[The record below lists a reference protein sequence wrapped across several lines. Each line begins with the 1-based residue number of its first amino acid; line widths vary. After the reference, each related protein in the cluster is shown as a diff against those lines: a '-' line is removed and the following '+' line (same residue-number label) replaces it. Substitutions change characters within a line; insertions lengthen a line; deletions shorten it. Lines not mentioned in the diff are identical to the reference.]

1 MKQLSTNRMI
11 EELHQK
17 ASEARNAAKAL
28 QRKLQETT
36 DPEERKQLARQMN
49 DLFNVACR
57 LKNEAKHRHDMEEC
71 IEREF
76 ISIHANLE
84 DD

>member
-1 MKQLSTNRMI
+1 MKQLSMNRMI

-49 DLFNVACR
+49 DLFNEACR

-76 ISIHANLE
+76 INIQANLE

>member
-49 DLFNVACR
+49 DLFNEACR

-76 ISIHANLE
+76 ISIQANME

>member
-49 DLFNVACR
+49 DLFNEATR
-57 LKNEAKHRHDMEEC
+57 LKNEAKHRHDMEE
-71 IEREF
+71 
-76 ISIHANLE
+76 
-84 DD
+84 

>member
-28 QRKLQETT
+28 QRKLQEAT

-49 DLFNVACR
+49 DLFTEACR
-57 LKNEAKHRHDMEEC
+57 LRNEAKYRDDMEEC

-76 ISIHANLE
+76 ISIQANLE

>member
-1 MKQLSTNRMI
+1 MTI
-11 EELHQK
+11 EQMWQK
-17 ASEARNAAKAL
+17 GCEARREAKAL
-28 QRKLQETT
+28 QWKMQTIT

-49 DLFNVACR
+49 DLFALAKSLR
-57 LKNEAKHRHDMEEC
+57 DEAKHRHSLEES

-76 ISIHANLE
+76 LAMNADLE

>member
-49 DLFNVACR
+49 DLFNEASR

-71 IEREF
+71 IDREF
-76 ISIHANLE
+76 ISIHAN
-84 DD
+84 

>member
-28 QRKLQETT
+28 QRKLQEAT

-49 DLFNVACR
+49 DLFNEACR

-76 ISIHANLE
+76 INIQANLE

>member
-11 EELHQK
+11 EELHHK

-49 DLFNVACR
+49 DLFNEACR

-76 ISIHANLE
+76 INIQANLE